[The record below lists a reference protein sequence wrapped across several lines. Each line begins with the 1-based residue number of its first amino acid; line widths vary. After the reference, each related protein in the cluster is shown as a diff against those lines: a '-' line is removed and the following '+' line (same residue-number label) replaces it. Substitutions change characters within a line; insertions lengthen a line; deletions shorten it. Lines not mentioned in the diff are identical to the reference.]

1 MYRPEQ
7 TPVILGAEVPGGH
20 VVRADGD
27 AVEQRDDEENNR
39 GSGTDG
45 RQRSVARIAAH
56 DDGIRR
62 VVRQLQDPRQ
72 HQRNGKAKNSGKQR
86 RFPGIPGLFQHVS
99 SHSIRRMPK
108 LRQLKMSIAERS
120 ELVNSRGKRGKR
132 HRNGRIGR

>member
-1 MYRPEQ
+1 MHRPEKAV
-7 TPVILGAEVPGGH
+7 VILRAEVPGGH
-20 VVRADGD
+20 VVGADGD
-27 AVEQRDDEENNR
+27 AVEQRDDEEND
-39 GSGTDG
+39 GGGGADG
-45 RQRSVARIAAH
+45 RQRGVARIAAH
-56 DDGIRR
+56 DDGVRC

-86 RFPGIPGLFQHVS
+86 RFPGIPSLFQHVS

-132 HRNGRIGR
+132 RRNGRIGR